1 MEQPPLSSVA
11 PPARTSKLAVSSLV
25 LGIIGLFC
33 LPLLGGIPAV
43 ILGHKARGRIRQSG
57 GTEGGAGL
65 ALAGLIMGYLSIV
78 VAVVGLLV
86 AIPLVIQAKKT
97 GETLRCVANLRMI
110 DFAKEQWAT
119 ENEKQPTDVP
129 KAEDLNPLMEKP
141 LDSLKC
147 PLNGTY
153 TINAVGQKPTCSVPE
168 HKLN

>member
-1 MEQPPLSSVA
+1 
-11 PPARTSKLAVSSLV
+11 
-25 LGIIGLFC
+25 
-33 LPLLGGIPAV
+33 
-43 ILGHKARGRIRQSG
+43 
-57 GTEGGAGL
+57 
-65 ALAGLIMGYLSIV
+65 
-78 VAVVGLLV
+78 
-86 AIPLVIQAKKT
+86 
-97 GETLRCVANLRMI
+97 MI